1 MSNFSIESYRALS
14 DEDKQSLYNGLFA
27 VKARMVFDNQKNITR
42 ALLSS
47 HLSINTKTLIKKY
60 LTDHYPEHPSLIS
73 WLFSKGIDLGKYSA
87 EDYRNYCIRWLDHL
101 IKIIQKEQQ
110 CLRRKNL
117 SNSEF
122 LPTRN

>member
-1 MSNFSIESYRALS
+1 MSNFSLESYRTLS

-47 HLSINTKTLIKKY
+47 NLSTNTKVLIKKY
-60 LTDHYPEHPSLIS
+60 ITEHYPDHSSLIS
-73 WLFSKGIDLGKYSA
+73 WLFSNGIDLGKYSD
-87 EDYRNYCIRWLDHL
+87 EDYRSYCIRWLDHL

-122 LPTRN
+122 PPTRN

>member
-1 MSNFSIESYRALS
+1 MSNFSLESYRTLS

-47 HLSINTKTLIKKY
+47 NLSTNTKVLIKKY
-60 LTDHYPEHPSLIS
+60 ITEHYPDHSSLIS
-73 WLFSKGIDLGKYSA
+73 WLFSNGIDLGKYSD
-87 EDYRNYCIRWLDHL
+87 EDYRSYCIRWLDHL

>member
-1 MSNFSIESYRALS
+1 MSNFSIESYRALN

-47 HLSINTKTLIKKY
+47 HLPTNTKVLIKKY
-60 LTDHYPEHPSLIS
+60 LTDHYPDHTSLIS
-73 WLFSKGIDLGKYSA
+73 WLFSNGIDLGKYSA
-87 EDYRNYCIRWLDHL
+87 EDYRSYCIRWLDHL

>member
-14 DEDKQSLYNGLFA
+14 DEDRQSLYNGLFA
-27 VKARMVFDNQKNITR
+27 VKARMVFSDCKNINE

-47 HLSINTKTLIKKY
+47 FLILHTKTLITKY
-60 LTDHYPEHPSLIS
+60 LSDHFPKNTSLMS
-73 WLFSKGIDLGKYSA
+73 WLADQGINIHAYPQNEYKD
-87 EDYRNYCIRWLDHL
+87 YCIRWLDHL

-122 LPTRN
+122 LPIRN

>member
-1 MSNFSIESYRALS
+1 MSNFSLESYRTPS
-14 DEDKQSLYNGLFA
+14 DEDKQSLYNGLFT
-27 VKARMVFDNQKNITR
+27 VKARIVFDNQKNITR

-47 HLSINTKTLIKKY
+47 NLSTNTKVLIKKY
-60 LTDHYPEHPSLIS
+60 ITDHSSLIS
-73 WLFSKGIDLGKYSA
+73 WLFSNGIDLGKYSA
-87 EDYRNYCIRWLDHL
+87 EDYRSYCIRWLDHL

-122 LPTRN
+122 LPIRN

>member
-14 DEDKQSLYNGLFA
+14 DEDRQSLYNGLFA

-47 HLSINTKTLIKKY
+47 NLSINTKVLIKKY
-60 LTDHYPEHPSLIS
+60 ITEHYPNHSSLIS
-73 WLFSKGIDLGKYSA
+73 WLFSNGIDLGKYSA
-87 EDYRNYCIRWLDHL
+87 EDYRSYCIRWLDHL

-122 LPTRN
+122 LPIRN